1 MNLRYIMDKNGE
13 ETHLRVY
20 MMVRQQH
27 FFADV
32 FLKDGTTELKEA
44 SLFQD
49 MSVLGVEPKDEDDQ

>member
-1 MNLRYIMDKNGE
+1 MDKNGE

-32 FLKDGTTELKEA
+32 LLKDGTTELKEA